1 MMWEWQQHMADGNGN
16 PSAFSNGKRRRRSW
30 EGKHGVESIISHPAA
45 LGATFWTSGQ
55 ALPRQPPP
63 ETIVCWI
70 ARPTHNAP
78 MQHTHNREGMKWPF
92 STGAWNCPP
101 FQFQKKKKKKYEI
114 QPKYTQDRRGKYSER
129 KNIRPRKY
137 HFQLYQPGS
146 KTSFSSQRERQG
158 RRCGVVLR
166 RGVKDTNDGR
176 RGQGRQGPA

>member
-1 MMWEWQQHMADGNGN
+1 
-16 PSAFSNGKRRRRSW
+16 
-30 EGKHGVESIISHPAA
+30 
-45 LGATFWTSGQ
+45 
-55 ALPRQPPP
+55 
-63 ETIVCWI
+63 
-70 ARPTHNAP
+70 
-78 MQHTHNREGMKWPF
+78 MQHTHNREGMAFFDRGVKL
-92 STGAWNCPP
+92 PP
-101 FQFQKKKKKKYEI
+101 LSNFPQKYEI